1 MYSATLNPAAKKN
14 VVLNKFAL
22 LVLLFFGVFDTA
34 RSFTVIPAY
43 FGYLKEIAIFFLF
56 FQLLFLHFS
65 IPRKKK
71 ILLPGIIC
79 IGIFS
84 FNIIRCFAQ
93 NIFYLESLIYQIKN
107 MEFYLLFIIF
117 FNLKKIV
124 PSWNVDSFFRRYLF
138 WAMALI
144 FVNVVGCSI
153 PNPICYKMIG
163 RGVYRGTM
171 YAGRFSLGQP
181 AMATF
186 PILLAFL
193 HFITRKKLTYAAF
206 GGAILCLTSIFIS
219 TALTAYVIIAA
230 MIVCVLFISLKQ
242 KIFWRKN
249 LLRIIIGLLII
260 LVVMSL
266 FGERIS
272 IRSDFLDLGLL
283 ERRVNSMVG
292 VAGVSDASMNIRS
305 EYQKIILKSISTPFK
320 LLWGLGPN
328 YYINLH
334 FLTIPIEN
342 TYYDILA
349 KCGVLGVFAHLIF
362 LTSFCIDFLQDFFR
376 SKDFSRFL
384 IGLGI
389 FLVFLLYGW
398 TIPIFGTFTM
408 AFGLALYMAIWYNKG
423 DENV

>member
-1 MYSATLNPAAKKN
+1 MHSTTLNPVVKKN
-14 VVLNKFAL
+14 VFFNKFAL

-34 RSFTVIPAY
+34 RSFTIIPTY

-56 FQLLFLHFS
+56 FQLVFLHFS
-65 IPRKKK
+65 LPRKKK
-71 ILLPGIIC
+71 ILLAGIAC
-79 IGIFS
+79 FGIFS
-84 FNIIRCFAQ
+84 LNIIRCFVQ
-93 NIFYLESLIYQIKN
+93 NDFSFESLIYQIKN
-107 MEFYLLFIIF
+107 IEFYLLFIIF
-117 FNLKKIV
+117 FNLEKIV
-124 PSWNVDSFFRRYLF
+124 PSWSIDSFFCRYLF
-138 WAMALI
+138 WAIILI

-186 PILLAFL
+186 PILLTFL
-193 HFITRKKLTYAAF
+193 HFITRKKLTYTVF
-206 GGAILCLTSIFIS
+206 GGIILCLISIFIS
-219 TALTAYVIIAA
+219 TALTAYVIITA
-230 MIVCVLFISLKQ
+230 MIVCVLFVSLKQ

-249 LLRIIIGLLII
+249 LLRIIVGLLII
-260 LVVMSL
+260 LVISSL
-266 FGERIS
+266 LGEKIS
-272 IRSDFLDLGLL
+272 IRSDFFDLELL
-283 ERRVNSMVG
+283 EKRVSSMLG
-292 VAGVSDASMNIRS
+292 VSGVSDASMNIRS
-305 EYQKIILKSISTPFK
+305 EYQKIILENISSPFK

-349 KCGVLGVFAHLIF
+349 KSGALGLLTHVFF
-362 LTSFCIDFLQDFFR
+362 LTSFFIDFLQDYFCF
-376 SKDFSRFL
+376 KDFSRFL

-423 DENV
+423 EKNV